1 MTEWVKSAELSW
13 INSYRSMNVL
23 LPRQAKNG
31 PKSSGKKKQLFV
43 QYWRLTNLTAKGNQ
57 RILLPSNRSYIEYA
71 ALKSENGVLKSSLA
85 FEREIKERFETQKQ
99 AYN

>member
-1 MTEWVKSAELSW
+1 M
-13 INSYRSMNVL
+13 
-23 LPRQAKNG
+23 G
-31 PKSSGKKKQLFV
+31 PKVLERKSNYLCSIGGSLI
-43 QYWRLTNLTAKGNQ
+43 LAKGNQ

>member
-1 MTEWVKSAELSW
+1 M
-13 INSYRSMNVL
+13 
-23 LPRQAKNG
+23 G
-31 PKSSGKKKQLFV
+31 PKVLERKSNYLCSIGGSLI
-43 QYWRLTNLTAKGNQ
+43 LHAKGNQ